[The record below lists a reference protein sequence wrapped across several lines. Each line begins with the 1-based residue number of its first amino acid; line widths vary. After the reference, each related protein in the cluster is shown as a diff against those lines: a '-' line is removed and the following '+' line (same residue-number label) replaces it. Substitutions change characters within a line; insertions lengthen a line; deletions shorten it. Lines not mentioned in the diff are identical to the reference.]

1 MEGVIVLLAA
11 LAIDLAAPAR
21 YESWS
26 VDGRHVAVSDP
37 ASYSTSVYR
46 VDGATRTLRWSM
58 SGWHRALH
66 LANDGDHVAIP
77 ADDLGFV
84 RADYDPSVE
93 VLRVVRC
100 GRTVRTVTLR
110 DVVRQRREDR
120 EPRLW
125 RELLPLRR
133 SGPAVPNQRGSREKV
148 RVRLRPSRP
157 RDGEEEHHG
166 LLHNGGHVLLRRI

>member
-110 DVVRQRREDR
+110 DVVED
-120 EPRLW
+120 PRDLIRVSSFYW
-125 RELLPLRR
+125 W
-133 SGPAVPNQRGSREKV
+133 GTFRGLEQDGASV
-148 RVRLRPSRP
+148 RVETASRDFVFDLTTGMQ
-157 RDGEEEHHG
+157 R
-166 LLHNGGHVLLRRI
+166 